1 MTHERFVFQQRIICG
16 VTLISLAAGFFVGVL
31 TAPAM
36 GAEPV
41 VIISRSDCARMVAH
55 KPAAGV
61 AYTPG
66 VDVQGRAVAPAD
78 LPGTPQIAMPDEI
91 VIDITVE
98 LQKRFGI
105 PSDATLF
112 KPEARVGTVVVKPD
126 GSATFNGQALTSPE
140 QQALA
145 ALCQKQGASAR

>member
-1 MTHERFVFQQRIICG
+1 MTHERFILQQRVICG
-16 VTLISLAAGFFVGVL
+16 VTLFGLAAGFITGLLITPV
-31 TAPAM
+31 T

-61 AYTPG
+61 TYTPG

-78 LPGTPQIAMPDEI
+78 LPGTPQIAIPDEI

-105 PSDATLF
+105 PSDATMF

-126 GSATFNGQALTSPE
+126 GSATFNGQPLTSPE

-145 ALCQKQGASAR
+145 ALCQKQGGSPR

>member
-1 MTHERFVFQQRIICG
+1 MSRLWALRKLILIIGC
-16 VTLISLAAGFFVGVL
+16 VGLSVIGL
-31 TAPAM
+31 TANVM

-41 VIISRSDCARMVAH
+41 VIISRSDCARMTAH
-55 KPAAGV
+55 RPAAD
-61 AYTPG
+61 ATYKPG
-66 VDVQGRAVAPAD
+66 VDAQGRAVAPAD
-78 LPGTPQIAMPDEI
+78 LPGTAQIAIPDEI
-91 VIDITVE
+91 AIDITVD

-112 KPEARVGTVVVKPD
+112 KPEARIGTVVVKPD
-126 GSATFNGQALTSPE
+126 GSATFNGQPLSSPE